1 MHNPRQARLLAA
13 APRGASGHKAG
24 GAGTIARGQTLVAER
39 LRFDGS
45 QLRHLARHIDTIYN
59 DATRY
64 DGYLAIAVGALLV
77 AFMARRVMRMTRVR
91 TTEPTPGT

>member
-1 MHNPRQARLLAA
+1 M
-13 APRGASGHKAG
+13 
-24 GAGTIARGQTLVAER
+24 AER

-45 QLRHLARHIDTIYN
+45 QLRHLTRHIDTIYN

-64 DGYLAIAVGALLV
+64 DRYLAIAVGALLV
-77 AFMARRVMRMTRVR
+77 AFIARRVMRMRRAR